1 MAEKESKIK
10 ELKERLKGMD
20 ISVSFKFFGIEI
32 CLKNNPKNNI
42 VLKEKLEN
50 KKVDLLVAS
59 NKFSSIIDDTFAIV
73 SPGVECEIDDEYD
86 YVYEKIMECIE
97 KNVNYVVEVEKCV
110 KYLETLVRE
119 DDDVACLFTNNQKE
133 IIDIFRNIHREF
145 ACAYE
150 RITNNEDYEYEEAAE
165 LCISTYYLLK
175 KMLKFVEDEITKGK

>member
-1 MAEKESKIK
+1 MAGKETKIK

-32 CLKNNPKNNI
+32 CLKNNLENNI
-42 VLKEKLEN
+42 VLKEKLE
-50 KKVDLLVAS
+50 KKEDLVVAF
-59 NKFSSIIDDTFAIV
+59 NKFSSIFADTFVIV

-110 KYLETLVRE
+110 KSLETLVRE
-119 DDDVACLFTNNQKE
+119 DDAVACLFTNNQKE

-150 RITNNEDYEYEEAAE
+150 RITNSEDYDYEEAAE

-175 KMLKFVEDEITKGK
+175 KMLKFAEDEITKGK